1 MILFRKF
8 GLVCHFLFAYLGG
21 DVNLIVTADSGGEH
35 KVQTLVIVLDVDV
48 TGKDDSF
55 LAYKDI

>member
-8 GLVCHFLFAYLGG
+8 GLVCHCLFVYLGG
-21 DVNLIVTADSGGEH
+21 GVNLSVTADSGGEH

-48 TGKDDSF
+48 TGKYDSF

>member
-21 DVNLIVTADSGGEH
+21 DVNLSVTADSGGEH

-55 LAYKDI
+55 LVYKDI

>member
-1 MILFRKF
+1 M
-8 GLVCHFLFAYLGG
+8 
-21 DVNLIVTADSGGEH
+21 NLSVTADSGGEH

-55 LAYKDI
+55 LVYKDI